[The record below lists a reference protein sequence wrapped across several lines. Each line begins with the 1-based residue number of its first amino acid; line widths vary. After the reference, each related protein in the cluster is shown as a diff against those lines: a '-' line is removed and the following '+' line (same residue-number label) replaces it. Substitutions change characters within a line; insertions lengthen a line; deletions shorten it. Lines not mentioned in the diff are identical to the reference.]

1 MQDSK
6 LPPVQAPAPRPQP
19 QQQDIDDFIFAHD
32 QSPAASSR

>member
-32 QSPAASSR
+32 QSPAANSR

>member
-6 LPPVQAPAPRPQP
+6 LPPGQAPAPRPP
-19 QQQDIDDFIFAHD
+19 PPQQDIDDFIFAHD